1 MVNHKIINLGDP
13 ADSKEAVN
21 KHFLEQEIL
30 KSRTKPSHKTD
41 QFAYLL

>member
-13 ADSKEAVN
+13 TDGKEAVN
-21 KHFLEQEIL
+21 KYFLEQEIL

-41 QFAYLL
+41 QFAYLM